1 MTAIVDLRTHP
12 DRDFPTVDVRSRP
25 MIVTSTPAAT
35 YDGIRFIHGS
45 LGSGYSLRR
54 PVRVHVYREDDVFVT
69 SLNLV
74 PIVGYGP
81 TVESSERDLRSEIV
95 DYVSWPES
103 STGSLSPALTRELE
117 TLREIIQRTD
127 G

>member
-1 MTAIVDLRTHP
+1 
-12 DRDFPTVDVRSRP
+12 

-35 YDGIRFIHGS
+35 YNGIRFIQGS
-45 LGSGYSLRR
+45 LGSGYALRR

-69 SLNLV
+69 SLNLA
-74 PIVGYGP
+74 PIVGYGL

-95 DYVSWPES
+95 DYVSWLES

-117 TLREIIQRTD
+117 TLRDIIQRTD